1 MQRTIFGLCG
11 CLAAAAGQ
19 AQESSSEPIEEVVVI
34 AHPLS
39 GEGIAQAATVLDGR
53 DLDRKRA
60 SSIGET
66 LGREAGIHSAQFG
79 KAVGRPVIHGLGG
92 ARVRVM
98 EDRIDA
104 MDVSVTSADH
114 AVTVEPFVVDRVEV
128 LKGSSALLYGSGAI
142 GGVVDVH
149 TGRIPHELP
158 GRFLT
163 GGLETRFDSNT
174 DGNATS
180 GKLDG
185 SLGDFAWHLDGTWKD
200 GDDYEIPGFAE
211 SDGLRALES
220 DGMSGSLGHEDEVR
234 GKLPGSAFDSESYAV
249 GLSRVG
255 EWGFVGASVSRLEA
269 DYGLP
274 GGHGHEEEDHA
285 DPLPGES
292 VGEDHGETP
301 TLALEQTRTDF
312 ELGILEPF
320 GAFASANVRLGIN
333 DYEHVE
339 IEPDGAVATEFA
351 NDAWELRAELV
362 YELDAWRGTL
372 GLQHS
377 DRDFS
382 AVGEE
387 AYVPPVK
394 TTDSGVF
401 WMAERTFA
409 GFDLEAGARI
419 GRLEHEPL
427 GAPRERFTT
436 YGVSVGVVLPV
447 GTGWRLGLLGD
458 LSSRAPVAEELY
470 SDGPHLATRAFEIG
484 DPSLDAEKA
493 FNLSA
498 TLQFDGER
506 WSLSGTAYYTQ
517 FSEFI
522 SQQATGDVEDGLP
535 VFVYQQEDARFLGL
549 DLTLGWQAATWERG
563 GLTLRGLFDFVDAE
577 LDVSGNDNL
586 PRIPPMRYGVGA
598 EVAVGFVTASLDYLR
613 VEDQDETAPLEL
625 STPGYDDLQAYL
637 GVELPVAADQHL
649 TVFVSGRNLTDDEQR
664 LHTSFIKDFAPAP
677 GRTVEAGLRYVF

>member
-1 MQRTIFGLCG
+1 MQRLFFGLCS
-11 CLAAAAGQ
+11 CFAAASGQ
-19 AQESSSEPIEEVVVI
+19 AQPSSSEPIEEVVVI

-39 GEGIAQAATVLDGR
+39 GEGLAQAATVLEGR
-53 DLDRKRA
+53 ELDRKRA
-60 SSIGET
+60 STVGET

-114 AVTVEPFVVDRVEV
+114 AVTVEPFVADRVEV

-149 TGRIPHELP
+149 TGRIPHEVP
-158 GRFLT
+158 DRPLT
-163 GGLETRFDSNT
+163 GGIETRFDSNN

-185 SLGDFAWHLDGTWKD
+185 AVGDFAWHVDGTWKD

-211 SDGLRALES
+211 SEGLRALKLAAT
-220 DGMSGSLGHEDEVR
+220 SGSLGEEDEAHDR
-234 GKLPGSAFDSESYAV
+234 LPGSAFDSESYAV

-255 EWGFVGASVSRLEA
+255 EWGFLGGSVSRLKA

-274 GGHGHEEEDHA
+274 GGHGHAEDGDA
-285 DPLPGES
+285 GGGLGD
-292 VGEDHGETP
+292 DHGDTP
-301 TLALEQTRTDF
+301 TLALKQTRTDF
-312 ELGILEPF
+312 ELGILDPF
-320 GAFASANVRLGIN
+320 GSFTSANLRLGIN
-333 DYEHVE
+333 DYEHAE

-351 NDAWELRAELV
+351 NEAWELRAELV
-362 YELDAWRGTL
+362 YELEAWRGAL

-382 AVGEE
+382 AIGEE
-387 AYVPPVK
+387 AYVPPVQ
-394 TTDSGVF
+394 TTDSGLF
-401 WMAERTFA
+401 WVAERDFG

-427 GAPRERFTT
+427 GAPSERFTT
-436 YGVSVGVVLPV
+436 YGLSLGAVVPL
-447 GTGWRLGLLGD
+447 GAGWRLGLLGD

-484 DPSLDAEKA
+484 DPALDSEKA

-498 TLQFDGER
+498 TLEFEGER
-506 WSLSGTAYYTQ
+506 WSLAGTVYYTG
-517 FSEFI
+517 FSDFI
-522 SQQATGDVEDGLP
+522 YQQATGGVEDGLP
-535 VFVYQQEDARFLGL
+535 VYVYRQEDARFVGVDASVEWRAAAWEGG
-549 DLTLGWQAATWERG
+549 DLR
-563 GLTLRGLFDFVDAE
+563 LRGLFDLVDAK

-598 EVAVGFVTASLDYLR
+598 QMSFGPVTASLDYLR
-613 VEDQDETAPLEL
+613 VEDQDDAAPGEL
-625 STPGYDDLQAYL
+625 PTQGYDDLQAYL
-637 GVELPVAADQHL
+637 GVELPFAADHRL
-649 TVFVSGRNLTDDEQR
+649 TMFVSGRNLTDDEQR

-677 GRTVEAGLRYVF
+677 GRTIEAGLRYLF